1 MGWTRREFIK
11 AGTLGFGAL
20 ATRGF
25 AEAPADPAEAA
36 SGSAD
41 FTRFALGS
49 CLWDSA
55 AAPVLDVVLAAKPQA
70 FVWLGDNIYG
80 DTRDMALLKSRYQ
93 ALGDNPRFKALKTA
107 SAQLPIWDD
116 HDYGENNAGS
126 EYPFRVESQ
135 KIFQDFWGVPSS
147 DPRRSRP
154 GIYHSQVFGT
164 GTRTVQFILLDG
176 RYHRTASKSDPNG
189 SMLGTDQWKWLAD
202 QLKVPA
208 AVRVVCSGIQ
218 VVPDEHGFECW
229 NEYPKERQ
237 RLYDLIKS
245 TRTPG
250 VFFVSGD
257 QHWAELSKAPDVLG
271 YPAYDLT
278 ASALDRTY
286 PLPVNGRRVGAA
298 TPDANF
304 GFIEIDWE
312 AAAPVIRF
320 QIRSAVDGKFVL
332 NHAVPISDLRPA
344 GTSLVPRPSAPPK
357 AGTMRYRGRTLAGR
371 RPAP

>member
-25 AEAPADPAEAA
+25 TDSLPEGPANEAI
-36 SGSAD
+36 GAD

-49 CLWDSA
+49 CLLESST
-55 AAPVLDVVLAAKPQA
+55 APVLDVVMAAKPQA

-93 ALGDNPRFKALKTA
+93 ALGDNPRFKALKA
-107 SAQLPIWDD
+107 ACPQLATWDD

-126 EYPFRVESQ
+126 EYPQKIASQ
-135 KIFQDFWGVPSS
+135 KIFQDFWGVPAV
-147 DPRRSRP
+147 DPRRTRL
-154 GIYHSQVFGT
+154 GIYHSEVFGT
-164 GTRTVQFILLDG
+164 GTRTVQFIMLDG
-176 RYHRTASKSDPNG
+176 RYHRTASKEDPNG
-189 SMLGTDQWKWLAD
+189 TMLGADQWKWFAD

-218 VVPDEHGFECW
+218 VVPDEHGFEGW
-229 NEYPKERQ
+229 FEFPKERQ
-237 RLYDLIKS
+237 RLYDLIKN
-245 TRTPG
+245 TRSPG
-250 VFFVSGD
+250 VVFVSGD

-278 ASALDRTY
+278 ASSLDRTY
-286 PLPVNGRRVGAA
+286 PLPVNGKRVGAA

-304 GFIEIDWE
+304 GMIEIEWE
-312 AAAPVIRF
+312 GTAPAIRF
-320 QIRSAVDGKFVL
+320 QIRSAIDGKAIL
-332 NHAVPISDLRPA
+332 NHAVPLSELRPA
-344 GTSLVPRPSAPPK
+344 GTSLAPRAAFPPRTG
-357 AGTMRYRGRTLAGR
+357 AAHYRGRNLAGR
-371 RPAP
+371 RQAP